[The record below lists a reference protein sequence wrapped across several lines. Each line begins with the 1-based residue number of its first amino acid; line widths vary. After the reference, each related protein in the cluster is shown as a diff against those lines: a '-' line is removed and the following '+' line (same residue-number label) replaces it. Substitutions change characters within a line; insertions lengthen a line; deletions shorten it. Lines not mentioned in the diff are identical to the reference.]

1 MSYAG
6 PLEALDRV
14 LNRGGDAD
22 DVLRA
27 VVEIVSGPFAWA
39 GILFREDGRLV
50 LGPEAGEPD
59 ASRRTTVPV
68 SFRGDPVAELAVD
81 GELDEAGRAF
91 VERAAL
97 LISPFCLVG
106 WDTGGE
112 TWSP

>member
-59 ASRRTTVPV
+59 ASRRTSGAGLVPRR
-68 SFRGDPVAELAVD
+68 SPWPSSPSTATSTRP
-81 GELDEAGRAF
+81 GRAF
-91 VERAAL
+91 VERAR
-97 LISPFCLVG
+97 C
-106 WDTGGE
+106 
-112 TWSP
+112 

>member
-27 VVEIVSGPFAWA
+27 VVEIVAGPFAWA

-50 LGPEAGEPD
+50 LGPQAGEPD
-59 ASRRTTVPV
+59 ESRADERCRSPSATTRSRSSRSTATSTRPDAR
-68 SFRGDPVAELAVD
+68 SSSGSR
-81 GELDEAGRAF
+81 
-91 VERAAL
+91 
-97 LISPFCLVG
+97 C
-106 WDTGGE
+106 
-112 TWSP
+112 